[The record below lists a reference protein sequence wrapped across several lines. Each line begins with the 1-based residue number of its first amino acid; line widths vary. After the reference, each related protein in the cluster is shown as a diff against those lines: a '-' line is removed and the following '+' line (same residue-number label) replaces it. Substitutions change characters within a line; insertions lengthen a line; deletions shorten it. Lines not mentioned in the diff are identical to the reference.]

1 MNLTIIHLLLI
12 LGASL
17 DSESNETQVYL
28 KIKKGDQKA
37 FKKFF
42 DAHHKELFRFLA
54 AKGVAK
60 EAAEDL
66 IQKAFIYIWENRGSI
81 DEFKSLRAYLFRIAY
96 TRMLN
101 LFRDH
106 EKFDQN
112 KEIGD
117 LTIETPESNP
127 AYDINQK
134 ELSITIEKAISAMP
148 ERRQQVFRLCFMEEF
163 TYKEA
168 AEFMEVSAKT
178 IENHM
183 SLALKDLRT
192 SLSQTAEEYL

>member
-1 MNLTIIHLLLI
+1 MDFPIIQLLLF

-17 DSESNETQVYL
+17 EGESNDTQLYL

-37 FKKFF
+37 FKTFF
-42 DAHHKELFRFLA
+42 ETHHEELFRFLTR
-54 AKGVAK
+54 KGVAK
-60 EAAEDL
+60 QAAEDL
-66 IQKAFIYIWENRGSI
+66 IQKAFIYIWENRSGI
-81 DEFKSLRAYLFRIAY
+81 EEHKSLRAYLFRIAY

-101 LFRDH
+101 LFRDT

-112 KEIGD
+112 KSIPD
-117 LTIETPESNP
+117 LQSVDSANQPDQDIHQRELNRTIE
-127 AYDINQK
+127 Q
-134 ELSITIEKAISAMP
+134 AISSMP
-148 ERRQQVFRLCFMEEF
+148 EKRQQVFRLCFIQEF

-183 SLALKDLRT
+183 SLALKDLRK
-192 SLSQTAEEYL
+192 SLSEAAEEYL

>member
-1 MNLTIIHLLLI
+1 MDLYFIHLLLI

-17 DSESNETQVYL
+17 RDESNETKVYL

-42 DAHHKELFRFLA
+42 DTHHQELFHYLRS
-54 AKGVAK
+54 KGVGR

-66 IQKAFIYIWENRGSI
+66 IQKAFIYIWENRASI
-81 DEFKSLRAYLFRIAY
+81 DEDKSLRAYLFRIAY

-101 LFRDH
+101 LFRDN
-106 EKFDQN
+106 EKFDKNSEVPEEAVSFSSPDHEIHQQELN
-112 KEIGD
+112 KI
-117 LTIETPESNP
+117 IES
-127 AYDINQK
+127 
-134 ELSITIEKAISAMP
+134 AISAMP
-148 ERRQQVFRLCFMEEF
+148 EKRQNVFRLCFLQEF

-168 AEFMEVSAKT
+168 AQFLDISVKT

-183 SLALKDLRT
+183 TLALKDLRL
-192 SLSQTAEEYL
+192 SLSETAEDYL

>member
-1 MNLTIIHLLLI
+1 MDLYLIHLLLI

-17 DSESNETQVYL
+17 GDESNETQVYL

-42 DAHHKELFRFLA
+42 DTHHQELFRYLRS
-54 AKGVAK
+54 KGVGR

-66 IQKAFIYIWENRGSI
+66 IQKAFIYIWENRTSI
-81 DEFKSLRAYLFRIAY
+81 DEDKSLRAYLFKIAY

-101 LFRDH
+101 LFRDN
-106 EKFDQN
+106 EKFDKN
-112 KEIGD
+112 KEVPDEAVAFSSPDQEIHQRE
-117 LTIETPESNP
+117 LNQIIES
-127 AYDINQK
+127 
-134 ELSITIEKAISAMP
+134 AISAMP
-148 ERRQQVFRLCFMEEF
+148 KKRQNVFRICFLQEF

-168 AEFMEVSAKT
+168 AEFLEVSVKT

-183 SLALKDLRT
+183 TLALKDLRST
-192 SLSQTAEEYL
+192 LSESAEDYL

>member
-1 MNLTIIHLLLI
+1 MDFPIIQLLLF

-17 DSESNETQVYL
+17 EDESNHTQLYL
-28 KIKKGDQKA
+28 KIKNGNQKA
-37 FKKFF
+37 FKTFF
-42 DAHHKELFRFLA
+42 DAHHEELFRFLNRR
-54 AKGVAK
+54 GVAK
-60 EAAEDL
+60 QAAEDL
-66 IQKAFIYIWENRGSI
+66 IQKAFIYIWENRSGI
-81 DEFKSLRAYLFRIAY
+81 EEHKSLRAYLFRIAY

-101 LFRDH
+101 LFRDT

-112 KEIGD
+112 KSISD
-117 LTIETPESNP
+117 LEEADSANQPDQ
-127 AYDINQK
+127 DIHQR
-134 ELSITIEKAISAMP
+134 ELNKTIEKAISAMP
-148 ERRQQVFRLCFMEEF
+148 EKRQQVFRLCFIQEF

-192 SLSQTAEEYL
+192 SLSEAAEEYL